1 MHEKSPET
9 PTIVTITDRHDA
21 HLPFVERHLE
31 MDMVVIDPTSIS
43 EDTELSYSFIDNE
56 LSVSY
61 KGETLNNVVG
71 VWYRKPRPLTE
82 EITPVGEIY
91 KEYSLDA
98 LKRHTEVLRTQFDD
112 AIWVSDY
119 YNIMRASSKT
129 LQYQTASRLGF
140 NVPDTLLTSNA
151 TAAQQFVDKYP
162 ATVVKTL
169 SSHYPTTEDGKAQ
182 RMFLTQK
189 TNPTMN
195 YSGLEVAPAIFQEAI
210 DVGAELRVTV
220 VGDKVFPAVISD
232 TTNDT
237 SVRDWRIAH
246 FNGGLQIDAFDEL
259 PQDIADACVAHSK
272 HLGLNFSAI
281 DLIIDKKGK
290 VWFLENN
297 PNGQWGF
304 VEEATG
310 QPIGQ
315 AMADLLS
322 SRDA

>member
-1 MHEKSPET
+1 MYEKSPET
-9 PTIVTITDRHDA
+9 PTVVTITDRQDA
-21 HLPFVERHLE
+21 HVPFVERHLE
-31 MDMVVIDPTSIS
+31 MDLVVIDPTTIS
-43 EDTELSYSFIDNE
+43 EGTELSYSFSDNQ
-56 LSVSY
+56 LVVSY
-61 KGETLNNVVG
+61 QGETLNNVAG

-82 EITPVGEIY
+82 EMTPVGEIY

-112 AIWVSDY
+112 AVWVSDY

-129 LQYQTASRLGF
+129 LQYQTAARLGF
-140 NVPDTLLTSNA
+140 KIPDTLLTSNA
-151 TAAQQFVDKYP
+151 TAAQQFVAEYS

-169 SSHYPTTEDGKAQ
+169 SNHYPKDESGAQ
-182 RMFLTQK
+182 RMFLTQR
-189 TNPTMN
+189 TNSSMS

-259 PQDIADACVAHSK
+259 PQDIAEACIAHSK
-272 HLGLNFSAI
+272 LLGLNFSAI
-281 DLIIDKKGK
+281 DLIIDKKGEI
-290 VWFLENN
+290 WFLENN

-322 SRDA
+322 SRRR